1 VLTEKQTLLYFC
13 LRSLAGTMTSLA
25 QIAKVTGISI
35 YTLKSC
41 LKKLRAYDVIIY
53 GGRCNVGGHF
63 GFTAQVTARPIALRG
78 DKSKVAKQLQRL
90 DYAALPVHAAVDD
103 LPVPTAPASAGDHPM
118 VHPMEPPMVH
128 PMEASCSSSMNTKE
142 TLLHGL
148 LLDGAFQHLAPHALL
163 PYLDQFDTTEA
174 LQDFLDMTN
183 ACITASKNG
192 HGKPIHNPQGF
203 LFAQLRAGYIHP
215 PEDYKSRRLRAQ
227 EARNRQL
234 QDELETLQRLHTQE
248 MQLRLEIFQA
258 TLRPADLARLEA
270 EVQRRIE
277 PNGLLSPSFQVPI
290 LRDQILHEWF
300 EQGGPPGRSGE
311 RRDGDQGGEEPAAP

>member
-1 VLTEKQTLLYFC
+1 MLTEKQALLYFC
-13 LRSLAGTMTSLA
+13 LCSLAGAVTSLT

-35 YTLKSC
+35 HTLKSC
-41 LKKLRAYDVIIY
+41 LTKLRAYDVIIY
-53 GGRCNVGGHF
+53 GGRCNAGGHF

-90 DYAALPVHAAVDD
+90 DYAALPLRTALDD
-103 LPVPTAPASAGDHPM
+103 LTVPTAPAPAGDH
-118 VHPMEPPMVH
+118 PMVH
-128 PMEASCSSSMNTKE
+128 PMEASCSSSIKNKE

-183 ACITASKNG
+183 ACITAGKNG
-192 HGKPIHNPQGF
+192 QGKPIHNPQGF
-203 LFAQLRAGYIHP
+203 LFAQLRAGYINP

-234 QDELETLQRLHTQE
+234 QAERDTLQRLHTQE

-258 TLRPADLARLEA
+258 SLRPADLA
-270 EVQRRIE
+270 
-277 PNGLLSPSFQVPI
+277 
-290 LRDQILHEWF
+290 
-300 EQGGPPGRSGE
+300 
-311 RRDGDQGGEEPAAP
+311 

>member
-1 VLTEKQTLLYFC
+1 
-13 LRSLAGTMTSLA
+13 
-25 QIAKVTGISI
+25 
-35 YTLKSC
+35 
-41 LKKLRAYDVIIY
+41 
-53 GGRCNVGGHF
+53 
-63 GFTAQVTARPIALRG
+63 
-78 DKSKVAKQLQRL
+78 
-90 DYAALPVHAAVDD
+90 
-103 LPVPTAPASAGDHPM
+103 
-118 VHPMEPPMVH
+118 
-128 PMEASCSSSMNTKE
+128 MEASCSSSIKNKE

-148 LLDGAFQHLAPHALL
+148 LLDGAFHHLAPHALL

-183 ACITASKNG
+183 ACITAGKNG

-203 LFAQLRAGYIHP
+203 LFAQLRAGYINP

-234 QDELETLQRLHTQE
+234 QDERDTLQRLHTQE

-277 PNGLLSPSFQVPI
+277 PNGLLSPAFQVPI
-290 LRDQILHEWF
+290 LRDQILHAWF
-300 EQGGPPGRSGE
+300 EQGGPPGPSGE
-311 RRDGDQGGEEPAAP
+311 RQDEPPEQ